1 MQQRT
6 SLARIVA
13 AWCTIGFA
21 VVLLITSCSD
31 GGPTLSA
38 PSPTGETTSPDETAN
53 TVYADRTP
61 LYVGGS
67 FDSVSAEDE
76 ELIILNFVTGEPV
89 VLTLEEAEG
98 PGNHFFRQETAPQQ
112 GMVLSQAAPE
122 KGEAVCI
129 LAWLIPGGE
138 LIARLVFLESTC
150 QHIP

>member
-1 MQQRT
+1 MQQRI
-6 SLARIVA
+6 SLASIVA
-13 AWCTIGFA
+13 ASCTIGLA
-21 VVLLITSCSD
+21 VVLLTTSCSD
-31 GGPTLSA
+31 GGSALPA
-38 PSPTGETTSPDETAN
+38 PSPTRETTSPDETAN
-53 TVYADRTP
+53 TVYDDRTP

-98 PGNHFFRQETAPQQ
+98 PANHFFRQETAPQQ

-129 LAWLIPGGE
+129 LAWLVPGGE
-138 LIARLVFLESTC
+138 LVARLVFLESSC

>member
-1 MQQRT
+1 MQRRIFLA
-6 SLARIVA
+6 SLLG
-13 AWCTIGFA
+13 AWCTIGLA
-21 VVLLITSCSD
+21 VALLSASCSD
-31 GGPTLSA
+31 AGPALPA
-38 PSPTGETTSPDETAN
+38 PSPTAETASPDETPD
-53 TVYADRTP
+53 TVYDDITP

-67 FDSVSAEDE
+67 FDSVSVEDE

-89 VLTLEEAEG
+89 VLTLDEAEG
-98 PGNHFFRQETAPQQ
+98 PGNHFFRQETAPEQ

-138 LIARLVFLESTC
+138 LIARLVLLESTC

>member
-1 MQQRT
+1 MRRRIIPA
-6 SLARIVA
+6 SLVA
-13 AWCTIGFA
+13 AWCTIGLA
-21 VVLLITSCSD
+21 VVLLTTSCSD
-31 GGPTLSA
+31 EGPALLASSLTRE
-38 PSPTGETTSPDETAN
+38 PTSPDETAP
-53 TVYADRTP
+53 TVNDDVTP

-76 ELIILNFVTGEPV
+76 QLIILNFVTGEPV
-89 VLTLEEAEG
+89 VLTLEDAEG
-98 PGNHFFRQETAPQQ
+98 PGSHFFRQETAPQQ

-122 KGEAVCI
+122 KGEAMCI

>member
-1 MQQRT
+1 MQRR
-6 SLARIVA
+6 SILASRVA
-13 AWCTIGFA
+13 AWCTIGLA
-21 VVLLITSCSD
+21 VVLLTTACSD
-31 GGPTLSA
+31 GGSALPA
-38 PSPTGETTSPDETAN
+38 PSPTRETTSPDETAN
-53 TVYADRTP
+53 TVYDDRTP

-76 ELIILNFVTGEPV
+76 ELIILNFVTREPV

-98 PGNHFFRQETAPQQ
+98 PANHFFRQETAPQQ

-138 LIARLVFLESTC
+138 LIARLVFLESKC

>member
-1 MQQRT
+1 MQRRIVMA
-6 SLARIVA
+6 SLVA
-13 AWCTIGFA
+13 AWCTIGLA
-21 VVLLITSCSD
+21 VVLLTTSCSD
-31 GGPTLSA
+31 GGPTLPA
-38 PSPTGETTSPDETAN
+38 PPPTRETTSPDETAH
-53 TVYADRTP
+53 TEYDDITP
-61 LYVGGS
+61 LYVGGR

>member
-1 MQQRT
+1 MQRRT
-6 SLARIVA
+6 TLASFVVA
-13 AWCTIGFA
+13 WSTMA
-21 VVLLITSCSD
+21 VAVMLLTTSCSD
-31 GGPTLSA
+31 DGSALPA
-38 PSPTGETTSPDETAN
+38 PSLTREPTSHDETAP
-53 TVYADRTP
+53 TVDDDITP

-76 ELIILNFVTGEPV
+76 QLVILNFVTREPV

-98 PGNHFFRQETAPQQ
+98 PANHFFRQETAPQQ

-122 KGEAVCI
+122 KGEAMCI